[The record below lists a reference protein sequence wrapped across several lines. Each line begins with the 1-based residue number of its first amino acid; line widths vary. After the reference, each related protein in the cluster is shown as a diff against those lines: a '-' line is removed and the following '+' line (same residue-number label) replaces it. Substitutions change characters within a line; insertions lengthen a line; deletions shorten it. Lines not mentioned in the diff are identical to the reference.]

1 MFWVFFWISSNPQRF
16 RENIYLLPCLTH
28 EQISLTP
35 SPLTIAFQ
43 LLEVSFRASSL
54 LLLSSLL
61 PSKLATSKQQQ
72 PSAITNHHHHH
83 HHITRQ
89 IVHHEVHPC
98 HHPCACLQCCCI
110 RTCINPFRSSVSCY
124 NALIGFWCVRIDGI
138 LHLYCVTEA
147 IHGTVTVCL
156 ALNSYLEQ
164 CGNNALLKP
173 CLLISKQN
181 PAFFMPNLNLI

>member
-1 MFWVFFWISSNPQRF
+1 
-16 RENIYLLPCLTH
+16 
-28 EQISLTP
+28 
-35 SPLTIAFQ
+35 
-43 LLEVSFRASSL
+43 
-54 LLLSSLL
+54 
-61 PSKLATSKQQQ
+61 
-72 PSAITNHHHHH
+72 
-83 HHITRQ
+83 
-89 IVHHEVHPC
+89 
-98 HHPCACLQCCCI
+98 
-110 RTCINPFRSSVSCY
+110 
-124 NALIGFWCVRIDGI
+124 LIGFWCVRIDGI